1 MLDFVQA
8 AERESKLSFEL
19 ICSGC
24 GAASGPSVGICPF
37 CKTVMTSPND
47 KNFEQESSIAQFYEK
62 GRVDLA
68 LSLAKKM
75 YDNDPESKKDVGFLL
90 LYAKILIDTE
100 GPTSLIKGVLFEAHL
115 VDPSNK
121 DILDYID
128 LTEAKGYLKKGLN
141 DAGEVQ
147 LRNLIRRSPNNIHA
161 HFLLGTHLF
170 WEDEQSQIAISYLE
184 TCVRLSPNFLRAWG
198 CLGAIYQKMGNPQ
211 LATRAFQKCADL
223 EPGTKMKEYFLQQ
236 ANSVK

>member
-1 MLDFVQA
+1 M
-8 AERESKLSFEL
+8 SFER

-37 CKTVMTSPND
+37 CKTVMISAD
-47 KNFEQESSIAQFYEK
+47 DQNFKQENSITQLYEK
-62 GRVDLA
+62 GRLDLA

-75 YDNDPESKKDVGFLL
+75 YSNDAESKKDVGFLL

-100 GPTSLIKGVLFEAHL
+100 GPTSLIKGVLSEAHL
-115 VDPSNK
+115 VDPTNK
-121 DILDYID
+121 EILDYID

-141 DAGEVQ
+141 DTGEVQ

-170 WEDEQSQIAISYLE
+170 WSDEQSQMAIPYLE

-198 CLGAIYQKMGNPQ
+198 CLGAIYKKMGNPQ
-211 LATRAFQKCADL
+211 LSMRAFQKCAEL
-223 EPGTKMKEYFLQQ
+223 EPDAEMKEFFLQQ

>member
-1 MLDFVQA
+1 MPDFVRA
-8 AERESKLSFEL
+8 AEREYKMSFEL

-47 KNFEQESSIAQFYEK
+47 KNFEQENSVIQLYEK
-62 GRVDLA
+62 GRLDLA

-75 YDNDPESKKDVGFLL
+75 YSNDPESKKDVGFLL

-100 GPTSLIKGVLFEAHL
+100 GPTSLIKGILSEAHL
-115 VDPSNK
+115 SEPSNK

-128 LTEAKGYLKKGLN
+128 LMEAKGYLKKGLN
-141 DAGEVQ
+141 DTGEVQ
-147 LRNLIRRSPNNIHA
+147 LRNLIRRSSNNIHA

-170 WEDEQSQIAISYLE
+170 WADEQSQMAIPCLE

-198 CLGAIYQKMGNPQ
+198 CLGAIYKKMGNPQ
-211 LATRAFQKCADL
+211 LSMRAFQKCAEL
-223 EPGTKMKEYFLQQ
+223 EPATKMKEYFLQQ
-236 ANSVK
+236 AKSGK